1 MTGVQNDFIDGIK
14 ILYFFS
20 YIERQIYERLALVNA
35 ELWAVEDKLRLYEK
49 RLYFGDEFISNA
61 REVYKLNDLRSNLK
75 RKINIQLGSNLTE
88 EKSHF

>member
-1 MTGVQNDFIDGIK
+1 MLLAAWSGAGLPD
-14 ILYFFS
+14 
-20 YIERQIYERLALVNA
+20 IESLDCYERLALVNA